1 MSMYQQPGAGGSSP
15 MMSTVGLAQRGGLPV
30 NGPMMAQRGAPM
42 GGSNRLGGPGS
53 DRHGFDEYDDV
64 DMSHGYDRGNYRY

>member
-1 MSMYQQPGAGGSSP
+1 